1 MGRVSASS
9 SHSSFSRKVVVKPGS
24 FGIPVA
30 ENLAAHTWGLAAN
43 VAAIRGPGGKFVS
56 ILDALDRDSSGNN
69 IFRLGPAFREKAQ
82 YRVSALI

>member
-30 ENLAAHTWGLAAN
+30 ENLAARTWGLAAN
-43 VAAIRGPGGKFVS
+43 VAAIRGPGAKFVPVLS
-56 ILDALDRDSSGNN
+56 RLKRSVPALFSNDRRS
-69 IFRLGPAFREKAQ
+69 
-82 YRVSALI
+82 YSAK